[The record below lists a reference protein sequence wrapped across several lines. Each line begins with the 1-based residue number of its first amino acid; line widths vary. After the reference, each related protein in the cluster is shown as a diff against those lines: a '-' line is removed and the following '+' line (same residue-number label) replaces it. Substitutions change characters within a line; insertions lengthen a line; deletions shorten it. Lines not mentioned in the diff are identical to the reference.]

1 MSRKEGAGARV
12 AAWWDEVIAGDV
24 EEPHPIHGHNVR
36 VRIHDGVAV
45 LSGQLLRADDREELV
60 REAKQRIG
68 RGLRD
73 VDAARLRLED
83 ASAKAGVLDQRVMA
97 AYPDAA
103 TARRASRFVLQHAR
117 VTPRRHAVLE
127 PGAKNIRAFVPDAY
141 VDDVKRRLDRDES
154 VLVMRVD
161 ETATFN
167 VRELMEE
174 ETRSTWT
181 VAAPPELPAPA
192 AR

>member
-1 MSRKEGAGARV
+1 MSRKDPSRARV
-12 AAWWDEVIAGDV
+12 ESWWDEVIAGDV
-24 EEPHPIHGHNVR
+24 EAPHPIHGHNVR
-36 VRIHDGVAV
+36 VRIRDGVAV
-45 LSGQLLRADDREELV
+45 LSGQLRRADDREELV
-60 REAKQRIG
+60 REAKQLIG

-83 ASAKAGVLDQRVMA
+83 ASAKAGVLEQTVMA

-103 TARRASRFVLQHAR
+103 TARRASRFVLEHAR

-127 PGAKNIRAFVPDAY
+127 PGAKNIRGFVPDAY
-141 VDDVKRRLDRDES
+141 VADVKRRLDHDES
-154 VLVMRVD
+154 VLVIRVD
-161 ETATFN
+161 ETATFD

>member
-1 MSRKEGAGARV
+1 MSRKDPSRARV
-12 AAWWDEVIAGDV
+12 ATWWDEVIAGDV

-36 VRIHDGVAV
+36 VRIRDGVAV
-45 LSGQLLRADDREELV
+45 LSGQLRRADDREELV
-60 REAKQRIG
+60 REAKQLIG

-83 ASAKAGVLDQRVMA
+83 ASAKAGVLEQTVMA

-127 PGAKNIRAFVPDAY
+127 PGAKNIRGLVPDAY
-141 VDDVKRRLDRDES
+141 VADVKGRLDHDES
-154 VLVMRVD
+154 VLVIRVD
-161 ETATFN
+161 ETATFD

-192 AR
+192 PR